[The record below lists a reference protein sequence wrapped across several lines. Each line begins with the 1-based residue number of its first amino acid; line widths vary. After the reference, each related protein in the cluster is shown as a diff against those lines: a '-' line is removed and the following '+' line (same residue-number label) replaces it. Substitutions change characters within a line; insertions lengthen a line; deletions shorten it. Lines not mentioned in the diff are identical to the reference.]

1 MREVSK
7 KCWTAYSNEM
17 DETAMKE
24 MELLLNLIDLKE
36 DEAVTYLERFH
47 TECHESD
54 ILKLLYSNEM
64 VNYLY

>member
-7 KCWTAYSNEM
+7 KSWTAYSNE
-17 DETAMKE
+17 TAKKE

-36 DEAVTYLERFH
+36 HCAVTYLEIFH

-64 VNYLY
+64 VNYLF